1 MYGIFYELTI
11 FRDRFFFDLNA
22 IAWISTYGFFKLQD
36 VLREGKWTGLR
47 DYGQLAYLPHPPLR
61 EKVGHF
67 GQKLCT
73 LYTSTSTTLRHI
85 HTGPDRTQHT
95 TSRHIRSPR
104 DIPQRPPP
112 SHFSSIPALKTRYGA
127 LGGKHYAEPW
137 SVAKD
142 KNQRHDEDF
151 PTGPLHT

>member
-67 GQKLCT
+67 GQKL
-73 LYTSTSTTLRHI
+73 
-85 HTGPDRTQHT
+85 
-95 TSRHIRSPR
+95 
-104 DIPQRPPP
+104 
-112 SHFSSIPALKTRYGA
+112 
-127 LGGKHYAEPW
+127 
-137 SVAKD
+137 
-142 KNQRHDEDF
+142 
-151 PTGPLHT
+151 

>member
-1 MYGIFYELTI
+1 MYGILYELTI
-11 FRDRFFFDLNA
+11 FRDRFFFDLIA

-47 DYGQLAYLPHPPLR
+47 DYGQLAYLPHPSLR

-85 HTGPDRTQHT
+85 HTGPDRTQQT

-104 DIPQRPPP
+104 DLPQP
-112 SHFSSIPALKTRYGA
+112 FLKYPQKTQDGA
-127 LGGKHYAEPW
+127 LGGEYYAEPW